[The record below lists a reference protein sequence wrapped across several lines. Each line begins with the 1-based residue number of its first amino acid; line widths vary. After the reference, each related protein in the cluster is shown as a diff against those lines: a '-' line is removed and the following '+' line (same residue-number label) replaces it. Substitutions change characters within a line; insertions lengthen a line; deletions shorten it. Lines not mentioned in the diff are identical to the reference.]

1 MTEDSGE
8 DYDSRMAMQLNE
20 GLFYHPAGTSPED
33 VLRRLADGSFN
44 PRLDNPFLPKLAE
57 MARQM
62 QVVTERRLN
71 LEAQQREIPLKLAD
85 CARDAADLIA
95 EFAELKA
102 QMQRFEETGEIADVL
117 TDAKQVIAE
126 QSAEHRSKTIAAV
139 ETELE
144 DLTNGAMAGWE
155 VERKSSKGNY
165 VFVTFKRLVSDFNAE
180 PAPVPESIRE
190 AVKVA
195 VESYRGV
202 REFAFRIHAD
212 IRKYAHHFTPRQAAA
227 P

>member
-1 MTEDSGE
+1 MTT
-8 DYDSRMAMQLNE
+8 QLNE

-33 VLRRLADGSFN
+33 VLRRFADGSFN
-44 PRLDNPFLPKLAE
+44 PRLDNPFLPKLAA
-57 MARQM
+57 MAQQM
-62 QVVTERRLN
+62 QAVTERRLN
-71 LEAQQREIPLKLAD
+71 LEAQQREIPRKLAD
-85 CARDAADLIA
+85 CARDTADLIA

-102 QMQRFEETGEIADVL
+102 HIQRFEETGEIADVL
-117 TDAKQVIAE
+117 TDAAQVIAE
-126 QSAEHRSKTIAAV
+126 QSAEHRSKTISAV
-139 ETELE
+139 ETELKV
-144 DLTNGAMAGWE
+144 LTKGAMAGWE
-155 VERKSSKGNY
+155 VERKSAKGSY